1 MRSTTAQTKNVLAA
15 FDAFQ
20 NILQAAREGTP
31 AMGMFSGQAG
41 LGKTTAGA
49 WLFVHADGVLVRCL
63 KADTLG
69 TFLERLAFELG
80 LEVRQRRADMLN
92 FIVKELAIHDK
103 PLFIDEADYLAEK
116 TEVLETIRD
125 IYDLANVPIILIGYE
140 HLPKKVKRLPQL
152 LSRISQHVQF
162 QPADYSDIEIMANNL
177 VENVQ
182 IAPCLLQDLLKKS
195 KGNFRRITVGLG
207 TIEKFCVTNGVR
219 TITSEQWAAQAFFP
233 SAEV

>member
-1 MRSTTAQTKNVLAA
+1 MKLATAKTKNVLAA
-15 FDAFQ
+15 FDAYQ
-20 NILQAAREGTP
+20 NIVQAAREGTP
-31 AMGMFSGQAG
+31 AIGMFSGKAG
-41 LGKTTAGA
+41 LGKTTAGS

-69 TFLERLAFELG
+69 TFLERLALELG
-80 LEVRQRRADMLN
+80 LESRQRRADMLA

-103 PLFIDEADYLAEK
+103 ALFIDEADYLAEN

-162 QPADYSDIEIMANNL
+162 QPADEDDIEIMAQSL
-177 VENVQ
+177 VEHVQ
-182 IAPCLLQDLLKKS
+182 IAPCLLSHLLKAS
-195 KGNFRRITVGLG
+195 KGNFRRITVGLV
-207 TIEKFCVTNGVR
+207 TIEKFSAANGIK
-219 TITSEQWAAQAFFP
+219 TITSEQWGNAPFFP
-233 SAEV
+233 VAEV

>member
-1 MRSTTAQTKNVLAA
+1 MRTAIAKTQNVLAA
-15 FDAFQ
+15 FDAYQ
-20 NILQAAREGTP
+20 NIVQAAREGTP
-31 AMGMFSGQAG
+31 AMGMFSGKAG
-41 LGKTTAGA
+41 LGKTTAGS

-69 TFLERLAFELG
+69 TFLERLALELG
-80 LEVRQRRADMLN
+80 LETRQRRADMLN
-92 FIVKELAIHDK
+92 FIVKELALNDR

-162 QPADYSDIEIMANNL
+162 QPADFGDIQIMANSL
-177 VENVQ
+177 VEDVK
-182 IAPCLLQDLLKKS
+182 IAPCLLQELLTRS
-195 KGNFRRITVGLG
+195 KGNFRRLTVGLV
-207 TIEKFCVTNGVR
+207 TIEKFSKANNLQN
-219 TITSEQWAAQAFFP
+219 ITSEQWAARPFFP
-233 SAEV
+233 AAEV